1 MFWVSFSISVY
12 NASAAAYGGEGS
24 SDAPKAVALERC
36 GYKST
41 FDITPIRKWS
51 MDHRAEDGGILGA
64 EGWLHNGTLLPAVQ
78 KSEAITQS

>member
-1 MFWVSFSISVY
+1 MYTS
-12 NASAAAYGGEGS
+12 
-24 SDAPKAVALERC
+24 
-36 GYKST
+36 GYQST

-64 EGWLHNGTLLPAVQ
+64 EGWLHNGNLLPAVR